1 MKNKRLIFIALY
13 IFLIFINGFSKE
25 LSIFR
30 PSNVEY
36 VAKGENK
43 ICAIMGN
50 TLVDFNLTN
59 GKITESGLI
68 FIPEEMP
75 RVDMNSGLN
84 KPKQIVFVNSGK
96 WLLVYPKELI
106 YWLPE
111 EDKYISLYKIDNTKT
126 ISGLVIHN
134 DKIYLLSFKEI
145 SILNMEG
152 KVLETKETE
161 EFYHYIDYCEY
172 GIVLWSSHNISVLT
186 ESLEKVSQCK
196 LEQQILFCTTDELTP
211 KNWTT

>member
-1 MKNKRLIFIALY
+1 
-13 IFLIFINGFSKE
+13 
-25 LSIFR
+25 
-30 PSNVEY
+30 
-36 VAKGENK
+36 
-43 ICAIMGN
+43 
-50 TLVDFNLTN
+50 
-59 GKITESGLI
+59 
-68 FIPEEMP
+68 
-75 RVDMNSGLN
+75 
-84 KPKQIVFVNSGK
+84 
-96 WLLVYPKELI
+96 
-106 YWLPE
+106 
-111 EDKYISLYKIDNTKT
+111 
-126 ISGLVIHN
+126 LVIHN